1 MIRQLIIVYQWVVDR
16 WGWVY
21 ICRYFS
27 GWNILHSHIFWL
39 QKLASWDWARGQP
52 NCDSWIYVQNTN
64 YSESFYIGLCFLLP
78 LTPIW
83 KKNIKTSWYTSG
95 GTIFTEKFT
104 LQNWDCSKSPQKADF
119 MNAFPKFLFV
129 SISYHFLLGTS
140 WSTPIGTSVRRS
152 SGRSSGVA
160 VRAVD
165 CWQWRSGH

>member
-27 GWNILHSHIFWL
+27 DWNILHSHIFWL

-64 YSESFYIGLCFLLP
+64 YSESFYIGLCFLPP

-83 KKNIKTSWYTSG
+83 KKNIKISWYTSFFLEVLSSRRNSHYKIEIVLKVPKKPILWMHSPNFFLFLSR
-95 GTIFTEKFT
+95 TIFCWLHRGI
-104 LQNWDCSKSPQKADF
+104 LQF
-119 MNAFPKFLFV
+119 F
-129 SISYHFLLGTS
+129 
-140 WSTPIGTSVRRS
+140 SV
-152 SGRSSGVA
+152 GA
-160 VRAVD
+160 VFEE
-165 CWQWRSGH
+165 